1 MRRQARRL
9 QACLG
14 DAGSAAGTLLSERL
28 ASSGL
33 ASASGT
39 AAGAAFATAAQGLQ
53 RGDARALRAA
63 ARAYATLVRQQGG
76 QAGAVVAGAGTGA
89 AALRR
94 TLQARA
100 LLLAC
105 CVRPREAWN
114 SAQGAVLCS
123 PRRRP
128 ASRICAAASDSV
140 HAGAQAEYGLLARRG
155 FCTEPPP
162 KGASLLP

>member
-39 AAGAAFATAAQGLQ
+39 AAGAVFATATQGLQ
-53 RGDARALRAA
+53 RGDRRALRAA
-63 ARAYATLVRQQGG
+63 VRAYATLVRQQGG

-89 AALRR
+89 AGLRR

-100 LLLAC
+100 LLSGCSASC
-105 CVRPREAWN
+105 ARPGYLCKALCFVHP
-114 SAQGAVLCS
+114 SAGRPAGSVHL
-123 PRRRP
+123 PLTAGTLKRRRSM
-128 ASRICAAASDSV
+128 AC
-140 HAGAQAEYGLLARRG
+140 
-155 FCTEPPP
+155 
-162 KGASLLP
+162 

>member
-33 ASASGT
+33 ASASGA
-39 AAGAAFATAAQGLQ
+39 AAGAAFASAAQGLQ
-53 RGDARALRAA
+53 RGDRRALRAA

-76 QAGAVVAGAGTGA
+76 QAGAVVAGVGTGA
-89 AALRR
+89 AGLRR

-100 LLLAC
+100 LL
-105 CVRPREAWN
+105 W
-114 SAQGAVLCS
+114 AVLQTARGRGACA
-123 PRRRP
+123 RRCVL
-128 ASRICAAASDSV
+128 SIL
-140 HAGAQAEYGLLARRG
+140 AQAGQ
-155 FCTEPPP
+155 
-162 KGASLLP
+162 